1 MANIAKQEER
11 IEIYKRARNQLL
23 IEADL
28 ILRQLT
34 EIERH
39 LDIEHQILNEMMVPL
54 DSQDFPNDN
63 TIT

>member
-1 MANIAKQEER
+1 MANVAKQQER

-34 EIERH
+34 EVERH

>member
-1 MANIAKQEER
+1 MANVAKQQER

-34 EIERH
+34 EVERH

-63 TIT
+63 AVT

>member
-1 MANIAKQEER
+1 MANVSKQQER

-34 EIERH
+34 EVERH